1 MYWKDTFG
9 RGFCKQL
16 CPTFRNLANWILI
29 LIHLNIKLYELLPR
43 RRMRAF
49 TVRRPLRNIRTM
61 LSDTPL
67 ASLMWLSVEVQW
79 HGPRHLWIRHPSR
92 HVTTLLRS
100 FLHLILCLSV
110 VIDFCLKERYR
121 RGSERSS
128 AAWRQ
133 FRMCRKAQHSDIQV
147 CLERR
152 EKATSF
158 HIHQT
163 PNLSSRGRWPA
174 HAQIPSR
181 ERIQSPSFIGKEIQ
195 DNFSHCGSLNVGVWY
210 SEAIFNRPLGSRRH
224 IIPLCKC
231 GKFSKA
237 CEL

>member
-29 LIHLNIKLYELLPR
+29 LIHLDIKLYELLPR
-43 RRMRAF
+43 QRMRAF
-49 TVRRPLRNIRTM
+49 AVRRPLRNIRTM

-67 ASLMWLSVEVQW
+67 ASLMWLSAEVQW
-79 HGPRHLWIRHPSR
+79 HGPRHLWIRIRPDMWPLSKILSSFDIVSVCGNWFLPEGALSPR
-92 HVTTLLRS
+92 LRKVK
-100 FLHLILCLSV
+100 C
-110 VIDFCLKERYR
+110 
-121 RGSERSS
+121 
-128 AAWRQ
+128 
-133 FRMCRKAQHSDIQV
+133 RMATVLYVQKGRQHSDTQV

-152 EKATSF
+152 EKVTSF

-163 PNLSSRGRWPA
+163 PNLSSRGRRPA

-181 ERIQSPSFIGKEIQ
+181 ERIQSPGFIEKEIQ

-210 SEAIFNRPLGSRRH
+210 SDAIFNRPPGSRRH

-237 CEL
+237 REL